1 MSNSEPPI
9 NRFAELIAGFG
20 ANVQPGQIVELSAS
34 PGKEQ
39 LARAIAGAAYRRG
52 AKFVDYLHYDPWM
65 KRERVLHAPDDALDF
80 TPAWHGQRALQLG
93 EERGAIISLSGPDAP
108 HLFEDLDPER
118 VGRDRYP
125 SVPEYLTV
133 INDETVNWCI
143 APCPTPGWAEFV
155 YPDAEPDEALA
166 KLWRDVI
173 HICRLDEDDPIAAWT
188 ERNAELVGAA
198 GRLTDRHFDAVHLEG
213 PGTDLIIGLLPSSKW
228 VGGGGQTVDGVA
240 HMANLPTEEVFTSP
254 DPERVE
260 GVVRATKPLF
270 TSGKIIEGLTVRFEG
285 GRAVSIEA
293 ERGAETLQAM
303 SQRDEGGSRLGEV
316 ALVDKAGRIGPLG
329 TVFYDT
335 LLDENAASHIALGGA
350 LDYGAGEADR
360 ERLNRSQIHVD
371 FMVGGPEVDVTGMTA
386 DGQRVPIL
394 RGQAWQV

>member
-155 YPDAEPDEALA
+155 YPDAKPDEALA

-213 PGTDLIIGLLPSSKW
+213 PGTDLTIGLLPSSKW
-228 VGGGGQTVDGVA
+228 AGGGGQTVDGVA

-270 TSGKIIEGLTVRFEG
+270 TSGQIIEGLTVRFEG